1 MSEPT
6 VENLSERERAC
17 LEHVR
22 QAQEL
27 GVSFAEYCR
36 SFGLNVN
43 GWYSVR
49 HGLVRK
55 GLIAGR
61 PKTEETA
68 KAEEPE
74 KSAGFVPVRV
84 VAAAAASPAV
94 AFRLQHASGWTIECA
109 SLPAVSW
116 IKALVQSLGGRT
128 PARHAA

>member
-1 MSEPT
+1 MSEPNG
-6 VENLSERERAC
+6 ENLSERERAC
-17 LEHVR
+17 LEYVR

-36 SFGLNVN
+36 SFGLNLN
-43 GWYSVR
+43 SWYSVR

-55 GLIAGR
+55 GLIAAR

-68 KAEEPE
+68 KAEETE
-74 KSAGFVPVRV
+74 KSAGFVPVTV
-84 VAAAAASPAV
+84 VPTLSGSTA

-116 IKALVQSLGGRT
+116 IRALMCGART
-128 PARHAA
+128 